1 MLPIE
6 VAPGFDGF
14 HCLFWLISRCDC
26 AMPTTSFCFECVDRV
41 FGLRPVLDLLV

>member
-14 HCLFWLISRCDC
+14 HCLFWLINRCDC
-26 AMPTTSFCFECVDRV
+26 AMPTTIFCFECVYRV
-41 FGLRPVLDLLV
+41 FGLRPFLDLLV